1 MTAPEG
7 AELTAI
13 RENEARLAGII
24 ASAMVAVISTDESR
38 RIVLFNHAAE
48 VMFGVPAS
56 AALGRSID
64 GFIPARFRASHAR
77 HMREF
82 AATSATTRNM
92 ATDRRPLL
100 ALRADGTEFPVEATI
115 SQTEVGGR
123 KVLTAM
129 LRDQSARLATEAALR
144 ASEQRFRATFEQA
157 AVGIAHVALDGRWL
171 LVNDRLL
178 EIVGFGRDELLALTF
193 QDITHPDDLAA
204 DVEQVG
210 RLITG
215 ELATYEMEKR
225 YFRRDRSLVWVNLT
239 VSLVRH
245 DDGTPAYFISVIE
258 DVSRRRRV
266 EEELRLANEALMRAN
281 AELAATTY
289 AMAHDL
295 RSPLRAIDAYSHIIA
310 DEYGTQLNA
319 RGRHQFERIRSN
331 AQRMGQLIDG
341 LLALARLSRG
351 DLNPE
356 RLDMSAMARRILDE
370 LIAVEGDRRFETRVA
385 EGLVTVADA
394 RFVRIVLE
402 NLLGNAVKFT
412 RGRDPAMIE
421 VGSTTIDSEMA
432 YYVRDNGIGFS
443 SEHAPQLFRPF
454 HRLHEGADFE
464 GTGIGL
470 ATVRRVIERH
480 GGRVWAEAK
489 PAVGATF
496 FFTLT
501 PRSGQNRRSDD
512 REESLHFAGRRSDG

>member
-1 MTAPEG
+1 VTASD
-7 AELTAI
+7 AELTAV

-38 RIVLFNHAAE
+38 RIVLFNRAAE
-48 VMFGVPAS
+48 VMFGV
-56 AALGRSID
+56 LD
-64 GFIPARFRASHAR
+64 EFIPARFRESHAR

-82 AATSATTRNM
+82 AGTGVTARNM
-92 ATDRRPLL
+92 ARDRGPLL
-100 ALRADGTEFPVEATI
+100 ALRADGSEFPVEATI
-115 SQTEVGGR
+115 SQSEVGGR
-123 KVLTAM
+123 KMLTAI
-129 LRDQSARLATEAALR
+129 LRDVSARMATEAALH

-178 EIVGFGRDELLALTF
+178 EIVGFERDELLARTF

-204 DVEQVG
+204 DLEQVK
-210 RLITG
+210 RLLTG
-215 ELATYEMEKR
+215 ELQTYGMEKR
-225 YFRRDRSLVWVNLT
+225 YLRSDRSFVWVNLT

-245 DDGTPAYFISVIE
+245 DDGSPAYFISVVE
-258 DVSRRRRV
+258 DISRRHRA
-266 EEELRLANEALMRAN
+266 EEELRVANDALVRANE
-281 AELAATTY
+281 ELAVTTY

-310 DEYGTQLNA
+310 DEYSAQLDTRA
-319 RGRHQFERIRSN
+319 RRQFERIRSN

-351 DLNPE
+351 DLNPV
-356 RLDMSAMARRILDE
+356 RLNLSAIARRILNE
-370 LIAVEGDRRFETRVA
+370 LIAVEHDRRFETRVV
-385 EGLVTVADA
+385 EGLVVMADA

-402 NLLGNAVKFT
+402 NLLANAVKFT
-412 RGRDPAMIE
+412 RGRDPAVIE
-421 VGSTTIDSEMA
+421 VGSTMVDDEVA

-443 SEHAPQLFRPF
+443 SEHATQLFRPF
-454 HRLHEGADFE
+454 HRLHEGDEYE

-489 PAVGATF
+489 PATGATF

-501 PRSGQNRRSDD
+501 PKDGQNR
-512 REESLHFAGRRSDG
+512 GRHD